1 MEKQKKQTKDT
12 SKEDTVELQRIEIE
26 KLIEDFFR
34 PRKEK

>member
-1 MEKQKKQTKDT
+1 MKEQKQKDT

-34 PRKEK
+34 PRKEEQK